1 MTPQRMCITDL
12 DGTLLG
18 SDRKISELNLETLR
32 ELGNQNILRV
42 LATGRSLWSLRRV
55 LKNDVPFDYVIFA
68 TGAGIMDWQTQELIY
83 SANLNSAEIL
93 KIYTVLEAHNID
105 YMIHHPVPDTHYM
118 HYCAK
123 QGLADFW
130 ERIAYYKA
138 FSQELEHHRIGEIGS
153 ATQAMAII
161 EGSKEHIYH
170 ELVSALKPLTT
181 IRTTSPIDFSS
192 LWIEIFASRVSKGQS
207 ISYLATSLGV
217 SIDDCMVI
225 GNDYNDEDMLSLCPS
240 SYVTD
245 NAPPDLKA
253 KHRVVTHH
261 DDNGF
266 AEAVTHWLTRKANQP
281 RPIDIC

>member
-1 MTPQRMCITDL
+1 MCITDL

-18 SDRKISELNLETLR
+18 SDRKISEVNLETLR
-32 ELGNQNILRV
+32 ELGERGILRV

-55 LKNDVPFDYVIFA
+55 MSNAVPFDYVIFA
-68 TGAGIMDWQTQELIY
+68 TGAGIMDWRNQELIY
-83 SANLNSAEIL
+83 SANLNSDEIM
-93 KIYTVLEAHNID
+93 KIYSVLEAMDID

-138 FSQELEHHRIGEIGS
+138 FSQELDHQKIGEISS

-161 EGSKEHIYH
+161 EGSKEHVYH
-170 ELVSALKPLTT
+170 EMVKALAPLTT

-192 LWIEIFASRVSKGQS
+192 LWIEIFSAKVSKGRS
-207 ISYLATSLGV
+207 ISYLASSLGI
-217 SIDDCMVI
+217 SIEDCMVI
-225 GNDYNDEDMLSLCPS
+225 GNDYNDEDMLALCPN

-245 NAPPDLKA
+245 NAPADLKA

-266 AEAVTHWLTRKANQP
+266 DEAVAHWLVALDQ
-281 RPIDIC
+281 